1 MNLGTVLMWCHA
13 TIIPLL
19 NDKLMLLILFTIT
32 SHNLKLLGHFLDYV
46 YLFTCEVTIMPPL
59 LTSIVGA
66 SQSHIH
72 RNFFLASPIRTLGLF
87 LFLCQTFT
95 GRHVLGKKKKL
106 SCCKYLYFLIK
117 FHLFNVYFSININF
131 LISKVIWKSPNQGL
145 TLILPKQFHFPHK
158 NGLHPTRKDCLFY

>member
-1 MNLGTVLMWCHA
+1 MNVGTVLLWCHA

-19 NDKLMLLILFTIT
+19 NDKLMLLILYNNIT
-32 SHNLKLLGHFLDYV
+32 LFKTSRALSWQYLLIRMWNYDYA
-46 YLFTCEVTIMPPL
+46 LS
-59 LTSIVGA
+59 TSIVGA